1 VFGSTSLSALS
12 ASRSLFVG
20 VLIAALSFV
29 PSAQACTGIRLVAKD
44 GGVVAART
52 LEFGVDL
59 HSNVLV
65 VPAGTALTGTLPD
78 GGKSISYTTKHGFL
92 GANAEGF
99 TAIVDGINDQGL
111 YVGLFYSRTMRPTRT
126 RPRTTP
132 PAPWRLTNTPTGCW
146 AISPT

>member
-1 VFGSTSLSALS
+1 
-12 ASRSLFVG
+12 LFVG

-65 VPAGTALTGTLPD
+65 VPAGTALAGTLPD
-78 GGKSISYTTKHGFL
+78 GGKGIGYTTKHGFL

-99 TAIVDGINDQGL
+99 TTIVDGINDQGL
-111 YVGLFYSRTMRPTRT
+111 YVGLFCFPDYATYPDRRDQGQRHSRHGALRIRQLAVGQF
-126 RPRTTP
+126 RQR
-132 PAPWRLTNTPTGCW
+132 R
-146 AISPT
+146 